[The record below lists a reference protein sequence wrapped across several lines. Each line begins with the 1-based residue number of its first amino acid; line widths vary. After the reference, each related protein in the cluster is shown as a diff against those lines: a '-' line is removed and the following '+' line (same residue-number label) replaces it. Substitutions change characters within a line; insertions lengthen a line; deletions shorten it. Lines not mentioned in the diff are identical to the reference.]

1 MSNDQFDI
9 NEIQI
14 TDIRYDLP
22 DGRYGNIRFN
32 DLLSILNKEER
43 AKIMSMARTCIND
56 DLYSDVIKEIR
67 GEKSKD
73 KILEK
78 IKKESKRL
86 DTLRAIRNY
95 YKKQN
100 DDSYRMEQSENAL
113 QVSVD
118 KIFKLNQKLKEFK

>member
-1 MSNDQFDI
+1 M
-9 NEIQI
+9 
-14 TDIRYDLP
+14 
-22 DGRYGNIRFN
+22 
-32 DLLSILNKEER
+32 
-43 AKIMSMARTCIND
+43 
-56 DLYSDVIKEIR
+56 
-67 GEKSKD
+67 SKD

-78 IKKESKRL
+78 IKEESNRL

-100 DDSYRMEQSENAL
+100 DNSYRMERCENAL